1 MLTAAAVQRL
11 KPGPKVREIA
21 DRDGLRLVIQPSG
34 SKSWAMRFR
43 RPDGRPGNLTVGPC
57 DLATQAEPAFGR
69 PLTLAGARQIAAEI
83 NRQRGAGI
91 DVIAEKR
98 HARTTSADATFMAV

>member
-11 KPGPKVREIA
+11 KPGSKVREIP

-43 RPDGRPGNLTVGPC
+43 RPDGRPGNLTLGTC
-57 DLATQAEPAFGR
+57 DLSTQAEPSLGR
-69 PLTLAGARQIAAEI
+69 PMTLAGARQIAAEVNRKRAVSKPI
-83 NRQRGAGI
+83 NDLGGLGP
-91 DVIAEKR
+91 
-98 HARTTSADATFMAV
+98 